1 MSPVRRS
8 HSEPIYR
15 AAISLGIGLF
25 RFWRLRRIETG
36 VDIDRLID
44 AAAFISNVLGRKPV
58 SRSGNALMAKRV
70 AKLDVAVT

>member
-1 MSPVRRS
+1 MRIVVTGATGNVGT
-8 HSEPIYR
+8 EDVLFMLDG
-15 AAISLGIGLF
+15 LG
-25 RFWRLRRIETG
+25 IETG